1 MLASLVK
8 GIFGGEICFCLL
20 GGENFIF
27 GGEILYL
34 LGGDHCWWRDFLLVG
49 RRPLLVERILLVGRR
64 DL

>member
-1 MLASLVK
+1 
-8 GIFGGEICFCLL
+8 LL